1 MRRRGAQQLGDR
13 ALTRVA
19 KPTQSSPGYA
29 DPTGRQTTTTVETL
43 KTAVNM
49 SAPAYSTAML
59 TPSELQAFEQPLM
72 VMANLSKGDL
82 RKLFYALFSF
92 LNRRTDFYCIHDK
105 SDGPNMGFVEGQAE
119 QILLASFRQFPL
131 RKVGK
136 KPPEAVGAPV
146 SKKSATATTR
156 HEAAAKQST
165 GKTNAGESSK
175 LSSSS
180 NAKST
185 DRDVKVDAPVP
196 KEKCSEKVDSGS
208 SVRLTEDGKQIPV
221 GNGGST
227 SRYVWVQT
235 LEEVTV
241 HVPLPEGTRGKDLD
255 VKISAGKLSVKS
267 KQGAKISF
275 EPIEGTLYS
284 KVRPSE
290 STWTLETTIHSSQQ
304 VTTLQLILE
313 KVQKTWWSIILN
325 GDTPHIDTS
334 LVDSTRYIDTYNNE
348 TQAEIR
354 RILFDQRQ
362 ERLGLPTSAQIV
374 GQEMEVPPLP
384 NDEDGGSKRNLP
396 SGVEYI
402 DQETLEKASIG
413 KK

>member
-1 MRRRGAQQLGDR
+1 
-13 ALTRVA
+13 
-19 KPTQSSPGYA
+19 
-29 DPTGRQTTTTVETL
+29 
-43 KTAVNM
+43 M
-49 SAPAYSTAML
+49 SAPAYSTAMMS
-59 TPSELQAFEQPLM
+59 PSELKAFEQPLM
-72 VMANLSKGDL
+72 AMANLSKGDL

-105 SDGPNMGFVEGQAE
+105 SEGPNMGFVEGQAE

-136 KPPEAVGAPV
+136 KPSGVVGAPV
-146 SKKSATATTR
+146 SKKPTTTR
-156 HEAAAKQST
+156 NEASAKQST
-165 GKTNAGESSK
+165 GKPAVESSK
-175 LSSSS
+175 LSPPE
-180 NAKST
+180 AKSI
-185 DRDVKVDAPVP
+185 DQDAKVDAPAS
-196 KEKCSEKVDSGS
+196 EQKCSEKQASGS

-227 SRYVWVQT
+227 NRYVWVQT

-241 HVPLPEGTRGKDLD
+241 HIPLPEGMRGKDLD
-255 VKISAGKLSVKS
+255 VKISAGNLSVKS
-267 KQGAKISF
+267 KQGSKLSF

-290 STWTLETTIHSSQQ
+290 STWTLETTTHSSQK
-304 VTTLQLILE
+304 VTTLQLIFE

-325 GDTPHIDTS
+325 GDTPLIDTS
-334 LVDSTRYIDTYNNE
+334 LVDSTRYIDTYNDE

-362 ERLGLPTSAQIV
+362 ERLGLPTSAQIL

-384 NDEDGGSKRNLP
+384 NSDDGDSNRKLP

-402 DQETLEKASIG
+402 DQETLQKASIG

>member
-1 MRRRGAQQLGDR
+1 M
-13 ALTRVA
+13 
-19 KPTQSSPGYA
+19 
-29 DPTGRQTTTTVETL
+29 
-43 KTAVNM
+43 N
-49 SAPAYSTAML
+49 APAYSTAMMS
-59 TPSELQAFEQPLM
+59 PAELQAFEQPLM
-72 VMANLSKGDL
+72 AMANLSKGDL

-119 QILLASFRQFPL
+119 KILLASFRQFPL

-136 KPPEAVGAPV
+136 KPRGVVGAPPV
-146 SKKSATATTR
+146 SKKSTTTR
-156 HEAAAKQST
+156 NEAAVKQST
-165 GKTNAGESSK
+165 GKPAGESST
-175 LSSSS
+175 LSSS
-180 NAKST
+180 NTKSI
-185 DRDVKVDAPVP
+185 DQDVRVDAPP
-196 KEKCSEKVDSGS
+196 APEQKGPEKVDSGR

-227 SRYVWVQT
+227 NRYVWVQT

-267 KQGAKISF
+267 KEGTKISF
-275 EPIEGTLYS
+275 EPIEGTLYA

-290 STWTLETTIHSSQQ
+290 STWTLETTTHSSQQ

-325 GDTPHIDTS
+325 GDTPQIDTS

-362 ERLGLPTSAQIV
+362 ERLGLPTSAQILDK
-374 GQEMEVPPLP
+374 EMEVPPLP
-384 NDEDGGSKRNLP
+384 NSEDGGSKNLP
-396 SGVEYI
+396 SGVEFI
-402 DQETLEKASIG
+402 DQETLQRASIG
-413 KK
+413 GK